1 MAMASWFTGIDVG
14 QVPTGWVASA
24 GLNLDVPFKSA
35 LQVIFALVQSTA
47 AAVAIEQYASRL
59 AGRIAAVSQFFLR
72 MDSLLPFFVPP
83 CVDLRSGGQR
93 TLLSLMTS
101 CRPTAAREPRA
112 CGNHFPAAEPSCF
125 TPSFETVST
134 RIQNGSKPTS
144 AMASSTF
151 FAYARQIAQA
161 ACLATVTCSRGRQA
175 VSG

>member
-1 MAMASWFTGIDVG
+1 
-14 QVPTGWVASA
+14 
-24 GLNLDVPFKSA
+24 LDVPFKSV
-35 LQVIFALVQSTA
+35 LQVIVALVQSTE

-59 AGRIAAVSQFFLR
+59 AGRIATVSQFFLR

-83 CVDLRSGGQR
+83 CVALRSGGQR

-101 CRPTAAREPRA
+101 GRITAAREPRA

-134 RIQNGSKPTS
+134 RIRSGSKPTS

-151 FAYARQIAQA
+151 LQCQKKRWQA
-161 ACLATVTCSRGRQA
+161 ASLTTVT
-175 VSG
+175 V